1 MGLWWDL
8 HSKYEESL
16 LNHTTFETDEE
27 QMEGLIH
34 IQNTPPKKEKGGK
47 KEKKKQ
53 KKEKESTLFNTLTQ
67 YYYR

>member
-47 KEKKKQ
+47 K
-53 KKEKESTLFNTLTQ
+53 
-67 YYYR
+67 